1 MKASKVA
8 LMTGPGALPLTHR
21 HYIALLACS
30 ALKCPTIAK
39 TQVAIWHL
47 SDIFFFMEYTCSFN
61 IKFNKKPLGGGFS
74 WSRGRP
80 HVATRRG
87 SNPSEKARLRQ
98 QVSKSIQKKQKY
110 KVLLFNMLIIC
121 AMNILH
127 VVNFLFH
134 SVMADTPW
142 LLTQHHI
149 RVNTFTELC
158 LSMV

>member
-1 MKASKVA
+1 MAS
-8 LMTGPGALPLTHR
+8 LRPLV
-21 HYIALLACS
+21 L
-30 ALKCPTIAK
+30 
-39 TQVAIWHL
+39 
-47 SDIFFFMEYTCSFN
+47 MEYTCLSFN
-61 IKFNKKPLGGGFS
+61 IKFKKKPLGGSFS

-87 SNPSEKARLRQ
+87 SNTSEKARLRQ

-121 AMNILH
+121 AMNIFH